1 MEFLFH
7 VLERTQLFAFWLS
20 FVLGKGL
27 ALLGGKNFAL

>member
-7 VLERTQLFAFWLS
+7 VLERMQLLVFRLS

>member
-1 MEFLFH
+1 MDFLFH
-7 VLERTQLFAFWLS
+7 VRGRMQLLVFWLS